1 MLSRCKDANAEKDL
15 VPEIGSLAQVQLA
28 MVRVSF
34 EIFIH
39 DSHQPDF
46 IARQKQKR
54 AKDRRKILQR
64 KAYARKTNQAIKA
77 LIHNY
82 FPYIFFDIDSLTHVF
97 SDEPPSSNGNL
108 LLKRNCKIGP
118 KRCPFVPV

>member
-54 AKDRRKILQR
+54 AKDRSKILQR

-82 FPYIFFDIDSLTHVF
+82 FPYFFILILWRTFLVMNHQVQMGICF
-97 SDEPPSSNGNL
+97 
-108 LLKRNCKIGP
+108 
-118 KRCPFVPV
+118 

>member
-1 MLSRCKDANAEKDL
+1 MSRCKDANAEKDL

-46 IARQKQKR
+46 IARQKR
-54 AKDRRKILQR
+54 AKDRSKILKR
-64 KAYARKTNQAIKA
+64 KAYMQGKQTK
-77 LIHNY
+77 
-82 FPYIFFDIDSLTHVF
+82 
-97 SDEPPSSNGNL
+97 PSEL
-108 LLKRNCKIGP
+108 
-118 KRCPFVPV
+118 

>member
-1 MLSRCKDANAEKDL
+1 MFCSWEIVTEGVSGPSLSVLSRCKDANAEKDL

-54 AKDRRKILQR
+54 AKDRNKILQR
-64 KAYARKTNQAIKA
+64 KSYARKTNQAIRA
-77 LIHNY
+77 VIHNH
-82 FPYIFFDIDSLTHVF
+82 FPYFLY
-97 SDEPPSSNGNL
+97 
-108 LLKRNCKIGP
+108 
-118 KRCPFVPV
+118 